1 MIESEL
7 LDDPRADPVAVGK
20 ELRDI
25 TRLNAWFGG
34 TRAVVRELEPCFERN
49 ERETGNGSR
58 ETWTLLDIGTGA
70 GDIPRAAVA
79 AASRYGITLSPIGVE
94 VIPAAARLARSS
106 GVAAVIADANAPP
119 LAPKSVDVVTVS
131 QVLHHLPRAAAVRC
145 IRACDLLARRLV
157 VLADLRR
164 SRVAMAGVWAACI
177 GLGMDR
183 VTRHDAV
190 LSLRRGYTRG
200 ELNAMLEEAGA
211 PVVATYRPGF
221 RIVAAWEPRPP
232 RDVHAHR

>member
-1 MIESEL
+1 MIGNEL

-25 TRLNAWFGG
+25 TRLNALFGG
-34 TRAVVRELEPCFERN
+34 TKAVVDPLDTVFRAARDAGCEMRDA
-49 ERETGNGSR
+49 R
-58 ETWTLLDIGTGA
+58 WTLLDIGTGA

-164 SRVAMAGVWAACI
+164 SRVAMAGVWATCI

-190 LSLRRGYTRG
+190 LSLKRGYTR
-200 ELNAMLEEAGA
+200 EEFAGLLREA
-211 PVVATYRPGF
+211 RVRAVARYRPGF
-221 RIVAAWEPRPP
+221 RAVASWEPRPS
-232 RDVHAHR
+232 RDVHAHG

>member
-1 MIESEL
+1 MIGSEL
-7 LDDPRADPVAVGK
+7 LDDPRADPIAVGR

-25 TRLNAWFGG
+25 ARLNAWFGG
-34 TRAVVRELEPCFERN
+34 TGAVVRQLEPFFERN
-49 ERETGNGSR
+49 EREAGSGKR

-70 GDIPRAAVA
+70 GDIPRAAVTA
-79 AASRYGITLSPIGVE
+79 AARYGITLSPIGVE

-106 GVAAVIADANAPP
+106 GVAPVIADANAPP

-145 IRACDLLARRLV
+145 IHACDLLARRVV

-164 SRVAMAGVWAACI
+164 SRVAMAGVWAACL

-190 LSLRRGYTRG
+190 VSLRRGYTKREFDG
-200 ELNAMLEEAGA
+200 MLSEAG
-211 PVVATYRPGF
+211 VAARARYRPGF
-221 RIVAAWEPRPP
+221 RIVAAWSPG
-232 RDVHAHR
+232 DGAQ

>member
-49 ERETGNGSR
+49 ERQTGNGSR

-70 GDIPRAAVA
+70 GDIPHAAVA

-190 LSLRRGYTRG
+190 LSLKRGYTREEFAG
-200 ELNAMLEEAGA
+200 LLREAGVRA
-211 PVVATYRPGF
+211 VARYRPGF
-221 RIVAAWEPRPP
+221 RIVAAWEPRPS
-232 RDVHAHR
+232 RDVHAHG

>member
-1 MIESEL
+1 
-7 LDDPRADPVAVGK
+7 
-20 ELRDI
+20 
-25 TRLNAWFGG
+25 
-34 TRAVVRELEPCFERN
+34 
-49 ERETGNGSR
+49 
-58 ETWTLLDIGTGA
+58 
-70 GDIPRAAVA
+70 
-79 AASRYGITLSPIGVE
+79 
-94 VIPAAARLARSS
+94 
-106 GVAAVIADANAPP
+106 
-119 LAPKSVDVVTVS
+119 VTVS

-145 IRACDLLARRLV
+145 IRACDVLARRLV

-190 LSLRRGYTRG
+190 LSLRRGYTRA

-211 PVVATYRPGF
+211 PVVAAYRPGF
-221 RIVAAWEPRPP
+221 RIVAAWEPRPA

>member
-1 MIESEL
+1 M
-7 LDDPRADPVAVGK
+7 
-20 ELRDI
+20 
-25 TRLNAWFGG
+25 
-34 TRAVVRELEPCFERN
+34 
-49 ERETGNGSR
+49 
-58 ETWTLLDIGTGA
+58 
-70 GDIPRAAVA
+70 
-79 AASRYGITLSPIGVE
+79 
-94 VIPAAARLARSS
+94 
-106 GVAAVIADANAPP
+106 AAVIADANDPP

-190 LSLRRGYTRG
+190 LSLRRGYTRDEFAG
-200 ELNAMLEEAGA
+200 LLREAGVRA
-211 PVVATYRPGF
+211 VARHRPGF
-221 RIVAAWEPRPP
+221 RIVASWSPEVSAQ
-232 RDVHAHR
+232 

>member
-25 TRLNAWFGG
+25 ARLNAWFGG
-34 TRAVVRELEPCFERN
+34 TRAVVAALDTVFRAARDAGCGMRDA
-49 ERETGNGSR
+49 R
-58 ETWTLLDIGTGA
+58 WTLLDIGTGA

-79 AASRYGITLSPIGVE
+79 AAARYGITLSPIGVE
-94 VIPAAARLARSS
+94 VIPAAARLARRS

-119 LAPKSVDVVTVS
+119 LAPKSVDVVTMS

-145 IRACDLLARRLV
+145 IRACDVLARRLV

-190 LSLRRGYTRG
+190 LSLRRGYTRA

-211 PVVATYRPGF
+211 PVVAAYRPGF
-221 RIVAAWEPRPP
+221 RIVAAWEPRPA

>member
-25 TRLNAWFGG
+25 TRLNALFGG
-34 TRAVVRELEPCFERN
+34 TKAVVDPLDTVFRAARDAGCEMRDA
-49 ERETGNGSR
+49 R
-58 ETWTLLDIGTGA
+58 WTLLDIGTGA

-79 AASRYGITLSPIGVE
+79 AAARYGITLSPIGVE
-94 VIPAAARLARSS
+94 VIPAAARLARRS

-145 IRACDLLARRLV
+145 IHACDLLARRVV

-164 SRVAMAGVWAACI
+164 SRVAMAGVWAACL

-190 LSLRRGYTRG
+190 VSLRRGYTKREFDG
-200 ELNAMLEEAGA
+200 MLSEAG
-211 PVVATYRPGF
+211 VATRARYRPGF
-221 RIVAAWEPRPP
+221 RIVAAWSPG
-232 RDVHAHR
+232 DGAQ

>member
-1 MIESEL
+1 M
-7 LDDPRADPVAVGK
+7 
-20 ELRDI
+20 
-25 TRLNAWFGG
+25 
-34 TRAVVRELEPCFERN
+34 
-49 ERETGNGSR
+49 
-58 ETWTLLDIGTGA
+58 
-70 GDIPRAAVA
+70 
-79 AASRYGITLSPIGVE
+79 GVE
-94 VIPAAARLARSS
+94 VTRAAARLAGSG
-106 GVAAVIADANAPP
+106 GVAGVIADANAPP

-131 QVLHHLPRAAAVRC
+131 QVLHHLSRAAAVRC

-200 ELNAMLEEAGA
+200 ELHPMPQAAGA
-211 PVVATYRPGF
+211 PG
-221 RIVAAWEPRPP
+221 VAAVRP
-232 RDVHAHR
+232 

>member
-1 MIESEL
+1 MIGSEL

-25 TRLNAWFGG
+25 ARLNAWFGG
-34 TRAVVRELEPCFERN
+34 TRAVVRELEPFFERSR
-49 ERETGNGSR
+49 RETGNGKR
-58 ETWTLLDIGTGA
+58 ETWTLLDIGTGL

-79 AASRYGITLSPIGVE
+79 AAARYGIMLSPIGVE

-164 SRVAMAGVWAACI
+164 SRVAMAGVWATCI

-190 LSLRRGYTRG
+190 LSLKRGYTREEFAG
-200 ELNAMLEEAGA
+200 LLREAGVRA
-211 PVVATYRPGF
+211 VARYRPGF
-221 RIVAAWEPRPP
+221 RIVAFWSPGDR
-232 RDVHAHR
+232 VQ